1 MYKWLVPLIL
11 LVIFEACADIIAK
24 YFAITNK
31 LWIGVGALAV
41 YIIANIFW
49 LVSLKNGAE
58 LATGAVIFSV
68 ISQILAILIG
78 VLIYHEHLSIIQG
91 IGIILGLI
99 SLVLLVIE

>member
-1 MYKWLVPLIL
+1 MYRWLIPLIL
-11 LVIFEACADIIAK
+11 LVVFEACADIIAK

-31 LWIGVGALAV
+31 MWIGIGALGV

-49 LVSLKNGAE
+49 LISLRNGAE

-78 VLIYHEHLSIIQG
+78 VLIYHEQLSLTQG
-91 IGIILGLI
+91 AGIILGLV
-99 SLVLLVIE
+99 SLALLVWE